1 MKYSCVDE
9 HGKSAEGLFG
19 PSAKK
24 LEKMYKQILDSHPE
38 EKKRLE
44 ECLKEIYDIGLKLNV
59 TCVLMY
65 NIGK

>member
-1 MKYSCVDE
+1 MNVERVLKDCLVQV
-9 HGKSAEGLFG
+9 L
-19 PSAKK
+19 KK
-24 LEKMYKQILDSHPE
+24 LEKKYKQILDSHPE

-59 TCVLMY
+59 TYVLMY